1 MAEGSEQVTVVDNP
15 GASRYEAQTP
25 EGPALLTYEREAGR
39 IFLLHTEVPD
49 ALEGRGV
56 GSELVRTALDQAR
69 EQGVRVVPYCAF
81 VQAYLKRHPEYQE
94 LVQAPE

>member
-15 GASRYEAQTP
+15 AEKRFEAQTP
-25 EGPALLTYEREAGR
+25 HGPAILTYQREAGR

-56 GSELVRTALDQAR
+56 GSSLVRTALDQAR
-69 EQGVRVVPYCAF
+69 SEGIGVVPYCAF
-81 VQAYLKRHPEYQE
+81 VQAYLQRHPEYQE
-94 LVQAPE
+94 LVVGRG